1 MSIVLQN
8 FFHYYGIFSI
18 FSRICFANW
27 AVFLR
32 SFPCYVVPTSL
43 KVKCHQQYKDC
54 RNEQYSCQHDCQ
66 DHRNGEKSRLS
77 LWKVNNSEFLPFET
91 RSACHGHLFETR
103 WMREE
108 RVGEKIRK
116 IKTTTTMT
124 MTTTTSKKQLV
135 LLAKLLL
142 CKFITLLSTFLW
154 GPLYDYDVKP
164 SSFFYFNMDKAL
176 NNSTPGKFVYIWRI
190 ERFQNDSIKV
200 KRTKINFLVMFSPPS
215 SSLFLKFRNK

>member
-1 MSIVLQN
+1 MNHVEDHSPVWFHLLQLNIPQDLLCLLIISNNDIPIFFAIFFFWRILILLCTIQRINYLISSISIRYGMSIVLQN
-8 FFHYYGIFSI
+8 FFHDYGIFGI

-43 KVKCHQQYKDC
+43 EVKCHQQYKDC

-91 RSACHGHLFETR
+91 RSACHGNLFETR

-116 IKTTTTMT
+116 L
-124 MTTTTSKKQLV
+124 KQLR
-135 LLAKLLL
+135 LRRRWQRQRQK
-142 CKFITLLSTFLW
+142 
-154 GPLYDYDVKP
+154 
-164 SSFFYFNMDKAL
+164 
-176 NNSTPGKFVYIWRI
+176 NNWSY
-190 ERFQNDSIKV
+190 
-200 KRTKINFLVMFSPPS
+200 
-215 SSLFLKFRNK
+215 